1 MLISF
6 LRRLASRFRS
16 RNRRPAQHLLLLD
29 DHYLSDIG
37 LTRADIVGC
46 LSTPAHDDTIDF
58 YMT

>member
-6 LRRLASRFRS
+6 LRRLAGQLGS
-16 RNRRPAQHLLLLD
+16 RNQRPAQSLLLLD

-46 LSTPAHDDTIDF
+46 LSTPAHDETIDF

>member
-6 LRRLASRFRS
+6 LRRLASQFRS

-58 YMT
+58 YMN

>member
-6 LRRLASRFRS
+6 LRWLASQLRS

-29 DHYLSDIG
+29 EHYLRDIG
-37 LTRADIVGC
+37 LTRTDIAGC
-46 LSTPAHDDTIDF
+46 LSTPAHNDTLDF

>member
-6 LRRLASRFRS
+6 LRWLASQFHS
-16 RNRRPAQHLLLLD
+16 RNRRPVQQLLLLD
-29 DHYLSDIG
+29 DYYLRDIG

>member
-6 LRRLASRFRS
+6 LRWLASQLRA

-29 DHYLSDIG
+29 GHYLRDIG

-46 LSTPAHDDTIDF
+46 LSTPAHDDMIDF
-58 YMT
+58 YMN